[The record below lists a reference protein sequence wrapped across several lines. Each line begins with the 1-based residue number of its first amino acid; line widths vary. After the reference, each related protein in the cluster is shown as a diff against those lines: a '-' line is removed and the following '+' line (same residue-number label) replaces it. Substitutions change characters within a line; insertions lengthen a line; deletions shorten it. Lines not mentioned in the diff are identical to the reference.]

1 MFGRLLLLFLV
12 VPIIELA
19 LLIEVGRQIGFWPT
33 VGLIVVTAVVGSF
46 LAKREGIATWMRLQK
61 RLATAQLP
69 NQELL
74 DGAIILIS
82 GAFLLT
88 PGVLTDVA
96 GVLGLLPP
104 SRALMRPHLQKWLG
118 TKAKSVQ
125 FSSFQYTADRR
136 PGASPGQP
144 QEPTPTQQWQG
155 AAEEVPSYLRDE
167 SPPRG

>member
-12 VPIIELA
+12 VPIVELA

-46 LAKREGIATWMRLQK
+46 LAKREGLATWMRLQK

-69 NQELL
+69 NKELL

-88 PGVLTDVA
+88 PGVLTDVV
-96 GVLGLLPP
+96 GVMGLLPP
-104 SRALMRPHLQKWLG
+104 TRALMRPRLQKWLG
-118 TKAKSVQ
+118 TEAKSVQ
-125 FSSFQYTADRR
+125 FSSFHYTAGRP
-136 PGASPGQP
+136 PGASAGQP
-144 QEPTPTQQWQG
+144 QQPTQQWQG
-155 AAEEVPSYLRDE
+155 AAEEVPSYLRDDA
-167 SPPRG
+167 PRQ

>member
-12 VPIIELA
+12 VPIVELA
-19 LLIEVGRQIGFWPT
+19 LLIEVGRQIGFWPA

-88 PGVLTDVA
+88 PGVLTDVV

-104 SRALMRPHLQKWLG
+104 TRALVRPPLQKWLG
-118 TKAKSVQ
+118 SKAKSVQ
-125 FSSFQYTADRR
+125 FSSFHYAAGRQ
-136 PGASPGQP
+136 PGTPS
-144 QEPTPTQQWQG
+144 EPPSQQWQG
-155 AAEEVPSYLRDE
+155 AAEEVPSYRRDD
-167 SPPRG
+167 PPRS